1 MKKNVQVYISD
12 QLREILQFD
21 CVIPKPCCNPMILDN
36 GDFVYSTVVNGK
48 WVENKFTA
56 NDVANFINMPLW
68 EVVMVD
74 DCGCDRYA
82 LLFYEE

>member
-12 QLREILQFD
+12 QLREILQLD
-21 CVIPKPCCNPMILDN
+21 CVIPKPCCNPRILDN

-56 NDVANFINMPLW
+56 NDVANFIDMPLW
-68 EVVMVD
+68 EVVMVN
-74 DCGCDRYA
+74 DCGYDRYA